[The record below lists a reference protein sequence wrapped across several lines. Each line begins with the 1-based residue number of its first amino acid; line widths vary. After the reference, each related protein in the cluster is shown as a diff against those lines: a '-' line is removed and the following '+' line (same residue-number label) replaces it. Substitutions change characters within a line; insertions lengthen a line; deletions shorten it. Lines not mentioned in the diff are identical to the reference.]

1 LVLTPSRSRVEK
13 ECLIA
18 SRIQSCYNNHTM
30 HELSVTES
38 ILEIA
43 LRHAQESK
51 AKRVINLYLVI
62 GQLSS
67 IVDDSVQFYWDIISK
82 DTAAEGA
89 ILHFKR
95 IPARLHC
102 QECGQEYTPAGDLT
116 CPACHSSRVR
126 VTAGNE
132 FRLEAMDVE

>member
-1 LVLTPSRSRVEK
+1 
-13 ECLIA
+13 
-18 SRIQSCYNNHTM
+18 M

-51 AKRVINLYLVI
+51 ASRVITLYLVI

-82 DTAAEGA
+82 DTVAEGA
-89 ILHFKR
+89 ILQFKR
-95 IPARLHC
+95 IPARLLC
-102 QECGQEYTPAGDLT
+102 LECGHEYTPAGDLA
-116 CPACHSSRVR
+116 CPACHGSRVR

-132 FRLEAMDVE
+132 FRLDAMDVD